1 VWERQA
7 CELSTW
13 AACLA
18 KAPETDVWARV
29 AEAGPSVG
37 RAFSRS
43 FTNRQMPWAALRSPE
58 RLDRWR
64 VPPRGSGYQIGKYQY
79 ATSTRLVL
87 KQNWEKKYY

>member
-43 FTNRQMPWAALRSPE
+43 FTNRQMLRAAPALRCARRSGSIGGGC
-58 RLDRWR
+58 R
-64 VPPRGSGYQIGKYQY
+64 VICYQ
-79 ATSTRLVL
+79 S
-87 KQNWEKKYY
+87 